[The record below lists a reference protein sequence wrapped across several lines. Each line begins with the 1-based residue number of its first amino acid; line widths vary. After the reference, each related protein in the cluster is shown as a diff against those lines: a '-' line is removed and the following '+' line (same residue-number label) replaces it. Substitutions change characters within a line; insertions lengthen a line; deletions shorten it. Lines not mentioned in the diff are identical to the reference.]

1 VQPLKPGQSRY
12 AYPSDEI
19 RCDNLERSCMRW
31 SGRQGRYVLD
41 DNATRK
47 LYGDRA
53 AGPYY
58 RYYRQQ

>member
-1 VQPLKPGQSRY
+1 LNPGQPRDV
-12 AYPSDEI
+12 YPSGEI